1 MNVLQFG
8 FGDDMPCSP
17 YLPHN
22 HTSNAVVYTGTH
34 DNNTTVEWYTHL
46 SPSER
51 KNFSE
56 YMGIKINNK
65 NISGPLCR
73 MAYSSVAALAILPM
87 QDVLSLDESA
97 RMNMPATAEGNWAW
111 PLDSS
116 LLTSSIE
123 DKLKRWVSYFNR

>member
-1 MNVLQFG
+1 
-8 FGDDMPCSP
+8 
-17 YLPHN
+17 
-22 HTSNAVVYTGTH
+22 
-34 DNNTTVEWYTHL
+34 
-46 SPSER
+46 
-51 KNFSE
+51 
-56 YMGIKINNK
+56 MGIKINNK

-123 DKLKRWVSYFNR
+123 DKLKR